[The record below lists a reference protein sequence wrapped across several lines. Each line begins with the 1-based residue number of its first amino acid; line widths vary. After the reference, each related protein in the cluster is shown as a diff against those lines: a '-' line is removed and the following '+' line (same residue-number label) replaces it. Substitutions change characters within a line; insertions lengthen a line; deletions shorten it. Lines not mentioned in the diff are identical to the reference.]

1 MQTKE
6 ARVSNEPTVATDTP
20 TVTANTEEYLEQIYR
35 LAMENDEVTTTDLAK
50 SLKVSPASVT
60 GMLKR
65 LAERDLIHYQPY
77 HAITLTEQGRTV
89 ALRIIRRH
97 GLLEVL
103 LTDVLGLPWHLADV
117 EAGRLE
123 HHMSSDVEER
133 LASFL
138 KYPRTCPHGQPID
151 WREPDGTV
159 RLSTLQPLERAR
171 VARIG
176 IEEPDFLSYIDNLG
190 LRPGTELRVTGRAPF
205 HGPLRVLVGEQE
217 HHLGDE
223 VATNIWVDRLEE
235 AAEPPPDPPSAG

>member
-6 ARVSNEPTVATDTP
+6 ARVSNEPTVTAESP

-35 LAMENDEVTTTDLAK
+35 LSMENDEVTTSDIAR

-77 HAITLTEQGRTV
+77 HPIHLTEKGRTV

-117 EAGRLE
+117 EASRLE

-138 KYPRTCPHGQPID
+138 KYPQTCPHGQPID

-159 RLSTLQPLERAR
+159 RLSTLQPLERAC

-176 IEEPDFLSYIDNLG
+176 VEEPDFLFYIDNLG
-190 LRPGTELRVTGRAPF
+190 LRPGTPVRIAGRGPF
-205 HGPLRVLVGEQE
+205 KGPLRVVVGEQE
-217 HHLGDE
+217 HHLGEE
-223 VATNIWVDRLEE
+223 VTSNIWVKRLEE
-235 AAEPPPDPPSAG
+235 PPGSV

>member
-1 MQTKE
+1 LESKKATKE
-6 ARVSNEPTVATDTP
+6 ARVSNEPA
-20 TVTANTEEYLEQIYR
+20 VTANTEEYLEQIYR
-35 LAMENDEVTTTDLAK
+35 LSMENDEVTTTDLAK

-65 LAERDLIHYQPY
+65 LSERGLIHYQPY
-77 HAITLTEQGRTV
+77 HSITLTDEGRRV

-97 GLLEVL
+97 GLLERL

-117 EAGRLE
+117 EASRLE

-138 KYPRTCPHGQPID
+138 GHPRTCPHGQPID
-151 WREPDGTV
+151 WSEADNTV
-159 RLSTLQPLERAR
+159 RLSTLKPFESAR

-176 IEEPDFLSYIDNLG
+176 VEEPDFLSYVHDLG
-190 LRPGTELRVTGRAPF
+190 LLPRVEIRIVSRAPF
-205 HGPLRVLVGEQE
+205 NGPLLVKVGERE

-223 VATNIWVDRLEE
+223 VAANIWVERLEE
-235 AAEPPPDPPSAG
+235 PADMETPAAAGTLPG